1 MSIYERS
8 LTHPCPYYDF
18 LDKTDFGGVTL
29 PHGNSFETTYT
40 SNLFDDN
47 KFGQS
52 IMDWLAINRVG
63 CVDIPSVW
71 CGCFAHVVR
80 MLSTCCADGMHHMCG
95 GLTPLQYMKG

>member
-63 CVDIPSVW
+63 CVLIFHRFGAGALHMW
-71 CGCFAHVVR
+71 CGCLAHVVR
-80 MLSTCCADGMHHMCG
+80 MVCTTCADG
-95 GLTPLQYMKG
+95 